1 MDVECLNYIDEMR
14 EASGFPY
21 EYFNKYKT
29 FLQNL
34 YQDIQGNDSLV
45 AINQIKYTRYIAILA
60 DGNVTK
66 DMTRSLDESF
76 LDELRAKLL
85 ERSDPKDEAVKG
97 ILYTPPQSDDGLND
111 ILSEESD
118 KYDVD
123 ARHIF
128 ESFSKEDFNPDN
140 VGSPLRILGHDI
152 KVQAE
157 QNINKQRLRNMLESP
172 AEEIR
177 TMRESLKDTVEQLE
191 ENFDIPNFKVSDI
204 EKEVTKIAEEFFAV
218 WVRIQMKMQV
228 GKKPEVLND
237 IVQNKIRRIDRAAN
251 KQLKADK

>member
-1 MDVECLNYIDEMR
+1 
-14 EASGFPY
+14 
-21 EYFNKYKT
+21 
-29 FLQNL
+29 
-34 YQDIQGNDSLV
+34 
-45 AINQIKYTRYIAILA
+45 
-60 DGNVTK
+60 
-66 DMTRSLDESF
+66 
-76 LDELRAKLL
+76 
-85 ERSDPKDEAVKG
+85 
-97 ILYTPPQSDDGLND
+97 
-111 ILSEESD
+111 
-118 KYDVD
+118 
-123 ARHIF
+123 
-128 ESFSKEDFNPDN
+128 
-140 VGSPLRILGHDI
+140 
-152 KVQAE
+152 
-157 QNINKQRLRNMLESP
+157 MLESP